1 MPTDTLRNVPANEVG
16 EVVQSYIDDDD
27 ATNVVATKNADGTFD
42 VTATFP

>member
-1 MPTDTLRNVPANEVG
+1 MPTDTLHDVPADEVG

-27 ATNVVATKNADGTFD
+27 ATNVVASKNANGTFD